1 MIKAKRFERKQDKY
15 GNTIQTIIRYD
26 KEDDIE
32 ETKIAYDLKGRITE
46 ESRYYARSN
55 QFSLYHYQYEE
66 DVYGNVIKET
76 LFMED
81 LEIDA
86 LGNKNLIRT
95 SQTVWHYQNSYSSEG
110 GLLESSMYDETGE
123 LRNTKKYI
131 YEDGLLISEE
141 RSNKSNGL
149 YQQIDYQ
156 YNQEKE
162 LVEKVFR
169 LPSGDVSYYEIY
181 KKIGSHEF
189 SHTLVNPER
198 SKYQWQLTN
207 IDKDSATID
216 VYEELTTPEVYKE
229 IFEYLVKKH
238 DQVKY
243 VILGGYQTD
252 RGTYAIELNK
262 VLAHYEKVNHIICD
276 YVF

>member
-15 GNTIQTIIRYD
+15 GNTIQIIRRAG
-26 KEDDIE
+26 KEEDIE
-32 ETKIAYDLKGRITE
+32 ETKIAYDLKGRVTE

-55 QFSLYHYQYEE
+55 ELLLYHYQYEE

-76 LFMED
+76 VFIEN

-86 LGNKNLIRT
+86 LGNKSVIC
-95 SQTVWHYQNSYSSEG
+95 SDQTVWHYQNSYSSQG
-110 GLLESSMYDETGE
+110 VLLESSKSYETGE
-123 LRNTKKYI
+123 LCNTKKYI
-131 YEDGLLISEE
+131 YEEGLLIREE
-141 RSNKSNGL
+141 RRGKFNSL

-198 SKYQWQLTN
+198 SKYQWQLTD